1 MNAGDR
7 VDDHLG
13 LREPDRPEIVVM
25 DGISK
30 RFGSVRALDGAH
42 FQARSG
48 EVHALLGENGA
59 GKTTIMNV
67 LCGLYQPDDGRISIR
82 GRNVA
87 ISTPKDAVKHRIGMV
102 HQHFE
107 LVDVFSAFDN
117 IVLGA
122 EQSWYSS
129 QESTHRRDIT
139 ELAAQY
145 GMEVELDRPVRELS
159 AGEQQKVEILRTL
172 YGGLDVLVLDEPTTH
187 LTPLE
192 VERLF
197 KAIRELV
204 RGGLAVVFISHK
216 LREVLAVADRIT
228 VLRKGKTVGTIDSPG
243 ADEATIVS
251 MLMGAGRSLKTVD
264 RSRHAPGGRSALEL
278 RSVRGQ
284 DADASESLSL
294 HLLGGEILGIAGV
307 AGNGQK
313 RLVDLISGVIRS
325 GAGQIL
331 LEGEDITR
339 YSVARR
345 IQMGLS
351 VLPEDRLREGI
362 LPNAPLYETYY
373 LGLHHHKD
381 HTRWDRQHIRDVTK
395 EAIAAYNVVAPSEY
409 APSAVLSG
417 GNIQKVLVARALAMV
432 AGSEGVIVAMN
443 PTHGLDIASAAFV
456 HQKLLD
462 FSSEGGGVLL
472 ISEDLDELM
481 FLCDR
486 IMVLR
491 AEQLVSE
498 HQREE
503 FDRYAI
509 GANMVG
515 AHDG

>member
-1 MNAGDR
+1 
-7 VDDHLG
+7 
-13 LREPDRPEIVVM
+13 M

-30 RFGSVRALDGAH
+30 RFGSVQALDGAH
-42 FQARSG
+42 FQARFG

-67 LCGLYQPDDGRISIR
+67 LCGLYRPDDGRIRIR
-82 GRNVA
+82 GRDVT
-87 ISTPKDAVKHRIGMV
+87 ISTPKDAVEHRIGMV

-117 IVLGA
+117 IVLSA
-122 EQSWYSS
+122 DQSWYAS
-129 QESTHRRDIT
+129 QESTHRTEIS

-145 GMEVELDRPVRELS
+145 GLEVDLDRPVRALS
-159 AGEQQKVEILRTL
+159 AGEQQKVEILRAL
-172 YGGLDVLVLDEPTTH
+172 YGGLDVLILDEPTTH

-197 KAIRELV
+197 SAISELV
-204 RGGLAVVFISHK
+204 RGGLTVVFISHK
-216 LREVLAVADRIT
+216 LQEVMAVADRIT
-228 VLRKGKTVGTIDSPG
+228 VLRKGQTVGTIDAAD
-243 ADEATIVS
+243 ADETAIVS
-251 MLMGAGRSLKTVD
+251 MLMGTGRSLKTVD
-264 RSRHAPGGRSALEL
+264 RSRHALADRSALEL
-278 RSVRGQ
+278 RSARGQ
-284 DADASESLSL
+284 AAALSHAIDL
-294 HLLGGEILGIAGV
+294 RVTGGEMLGIAGV

-313 RLVDLISGVIRS
+313 RLVELISGGIS
-325 GAGQIL
+325 CAAGQIL
-331 LEGEDITR
+331 LGGEDVTR
-339 YSVARR
+339 FSVAQR
-345 IQMGLS
+345 IQRGLS

-362 LPNAPLYETYY
+362 LPDAPLYETYY

-381 HTRWDRQHIRDVTK
+381 HTRWDREHLREATK
-395 EAIAAYNVVAPSEY
+395 EAIAAYNVVAPSED

-432 AGSEGVIVAMN
+432 AGSAGVIVAMN

-462 FSSEGGGVLL
+462 FCSDGGGVLL

-486 IMVLR
+486 IMVLHE
-491 AEQLVSE
+491 EQLISE
-498 HQREE
+498 HQRED

-515 AHDG
+515 AHHG